1 MKDSDCSALRE
12 KLGSR
17 LGFLMLAAG
26 CAVGLGNVWRF
37 PFIVGQN
44 GGAAFV
50 ILYFCFLVLFGLPLL
65 ISELSV
71 GRASGRGISGALKS
85 LALKN
90 KKLWWIAGI
99 IIFSGNILLMLYYS
113 DVGGWLLCFADSY
126 ARIGCPPEFSAMLK
140 DTSLCT
146 TYMCIGVALS
156 TAVCALGVRNGV
168 ERITKRMM
176 ISLLVLVVALA
187 AKALTLDGAAK
198 GLEFYLKPDFGKIA
212 ENPVKSVFEAMGQA
226 FFTLSVGVGC
236 MTIFGSYT
244 SKKESLVKEGAF
256 IVLIDTFIAIVAG
269 LIIFPTCATFNVAV
283 DSGPGLIFEA
293 LPKVFSA
300 MEGGRIWGTLFFLFL
315 TLGALTTIIAVFECI
330 IGGLSDEFYLKRSKV
345 AVFVGAVV
353 MAGSLPTIL
362 FPGVL
367 EMEDFIFSQFYLPL
381 GALAVCI
388 FVSRD
393 AGWGFSNFRREAS
406 EGRGFSL
413 PSCAAVHFKWIIPVL
428 IALIVLG
435 GAIM

>member
-1 MKDSDCSALRE
+1 MKDSDSCALRE

-50 ILYFCFLVLFGLPLL
+50 LLYLFFLSLFGLPLL
-65 ISELSV
+65 IAELSV
-71 GRASGRGISGALKS
+71 GRASGRGISGALKE
-85 LALKN
+85 LAAKN
-90 KKLWWIAGI
+90 KKFWHLAGL
-99 IIFSGNILLMLYYS
+99 IIFSGNLLLMLYYS
-113 DVGGWLLCFADSY
+113 DVGGWLLCFAASY
-126 ARIGCPPEFSAMLK
+126 ITACRPPAFSEMLK
-140 DTSLCT
+140 DTGLCT
-146 TYMCIGVALS
+146 AFMCTVVAIS
-156 TAVCALGVRNGV
+156 TAVCALGVQKGV
-168 ERITKRMM
+168 ERITKWMM
-176 ISLLVLVVALA
+176 ISLILLIVALA
-187 AKALTLDGAAK
+187 VKSLTLDGAAK
-198 GLEFYLKPDFGKIA
+198 GLEFYLKPDFAKIA
-212 ENPVKSVFEAMGQA
+212 ENPVKSIFEAMGQA

-244 SKKESLVKEGAF
+244 SKNESLVKEGVF

-269 LIIFPTCATFNVAV
+269 LIIFPACATFNVAV

-293 LPKVFSA
+293 LPKVFAA
-300 MEGGRIWGTLFFLFL
+300 MEGGRIWGALFFLFL

-330 IGGLSDEFYLKRSKV
+330 IGGLCDELCLKRPRV
-345 AVFVGAVV
+345 AVLVGMVV

-367 EMEDFIFSQFYLPL
+367 EMEDFIFSQFCLPL
-381 GALAVCI
+381 GALTVCV
-388 FVSRD
+388 FVSRQF
-393 AGWGFSNFRREAS
+393 GWGFSNFRREAS
-406 EGRGFSL
+406 SGRGPSL
-413 PSCAAVHFKWIIPVL
+413 PNGMAVFFRWIIPIL
-428 IALIVLG
+428 IALIVIG